1 MWKGDN
7 WALLAESI
15 EIWFDMEVG
24 TGLCLNK
31 HVLSCN
37 VSTGARIF
45 CHSCN
50 LYRRMKVKRKLTL
63 CKASRNNHRKIPRAS
78 LACNRTLVSCM
89 HYAWSFLYE
98 GDRFHLHTPS
108 VAALITKIYAS
119 SHLELSSSSARI
131 SKKQDRRK
139 KILNERPNS

>member
-7 WALLAESI
+7 WALLAE
-15 EIWFDMEVG
+15 VG
-24 TGLCLNK
+24 TGLCLNE

-45 CHSCN
+45 GHSCN

-63 CKASRNNHRKIPRAS
+63 CKASRNNHRKIQRAS

-89 HYAWSFLYE
+89 HYAWSFLL
-98 GDRFHLHTPS
+98 RWRQ
-108 VAALITKIYAS
+108 I
-119 SHLELSSSSARI
+119 SSSYSIRCSFDHHNICKFSSWIIIIICKNLKKERQTQKNFKWA
-131 SKKQDRRK
+131 SKHL
-139 KILNERPNS
+139 IPIPWSL